1 MPAWASNWNWRATPP
16 SRVKIAVPFPH
27 GFSFTSRTASS
38 YVGARTTAGVVGQL
52 EQEATAGQVEGGPA
66 LQERLVQLLADIAKT
81 GTDTIDV
88 RRRDGGPTVIMAVDH
103 FMLPRWFRISRPLDA
118 VPAWEQT
125 RFANWPAIVAL
136 LVAVIYGAIASAIL
150 PGSLGYD
157 SPRNWGPVPL
167 ECWLLA
173 GVLYTVLVAVTRT
186 VDARELLAFPRHLD
200 DRAVESPAVIDVA
213 SGAAPAPTPAAP
225 SAQPSW
231 T

>member
-1 MPAWASNWNWRATPP
+1 MTAAGERPQWRHCAASAT
-16 SRVKIAVPFPH
+16 SSAYSAGCVHSV
-27 GFSFTSRTASS
+27 SFRS
-38 YVGARTTAGVVGQL
+38 
-52 EQEATAGQVEGGPA
+52 
-66 LQERLVQLLADIAKT
+66 
-81 GTDTIDV
+81 
-88 RRRDGGPTVIMAVDH
+88 
-103 FMLPRWFRISRPLDA
+103 PLDA